1 MLKIDTSDS
10 GQAIQKPKSIDTATP
25 KNKSNGV
32 APTPKNKLNEVNPTP
47 KNKPNE
53 VAPTPRNK
61 SNEVAPT
68 PRNKPTEAVNST
80 PKNKDG
86 LDKQGSTTKLRAV
99 TPEIVPI
106 AAFKKAIMGDIFSSQ
121 RMGDTMGG
129 LMYRSRVIERE
140 SSNSKLKSEE
150 KVKEET
156 SFIDSM
162 VSSVEVEDTDSD
174 SDNELR
180 MLKRM
185 NPKQQLALT
194 IKNWSVSPENDTHL
208 IKEGAVY
215 ALIALSS
222 IDDTSIR
229 RCCASSFFHLSS
241 RAANRE
247 ELLSIGTT
255 VGIVK
260 LATLYG
266 RSW

>member
-1 MLKIDTSDS
+1 MLKIDTSS
-10 GQAIQKPKSIDTATP
+10 SSIKTSNSPSVHAKSKSIE
-25 KNKSNGV
+25 SVGQ
-32 APTPKNKLNEVNPTP
+32 TPKNKLNGVSQTL

-61 SNEVAPT
+61 PANEVAPT
-68 PRNKPTEAVNST
+68 PRNKPIEVIST

-86 LDKQGSTTKLRAV
+86 LDKQGSNAKLRPV
-99 TPEIVPI
+99 SPEIVPI

-194 IKNWSVSPENDTHL
+194 IKNWSVSPENDAHL

-247 ELLSIGTT
+247 ELLAIGTT